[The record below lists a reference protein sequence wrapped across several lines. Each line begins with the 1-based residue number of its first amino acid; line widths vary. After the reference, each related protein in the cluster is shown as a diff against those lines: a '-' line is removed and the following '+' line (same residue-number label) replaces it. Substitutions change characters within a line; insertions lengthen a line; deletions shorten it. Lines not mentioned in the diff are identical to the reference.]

1 MQNQIEKYERKFAK
15 YIEDNKITKWL
26 TEISFPI
33 SQNYNAMYGTSTVF
47 SLLFKSIMSKANIAD
62 VANNNKDNGM
72 PTGEWV
78 RTLFIKMVNECDP
91 AAMFD
96 RVVKEQIRILKRK
109 GRWPSVQDIAI
120 DIHKDLRFDKTES
133 DYLHHGKIDKKTC
146 QYQKHITAQ
155 ITINGSSIV
164 FAIFSMSDEDTNV
177 DCIRKILGKAKKFGI
192 NPGTFT
198 LDKEFCI
205 TEVID
210 LFNRR
215 HLTYLMPCKES
226 IPVKKCI
233 REFGKG
239 KYKRVSKRTM
249 KNRKKGLAAEYS
261 MIIEE
266 STRTESGYIAFATN
280 NARINIDKYKKRWII
295 ETGYRS
301 VDRFKLKTSSRDH
314 RVRKLMYILSS
325 AIYNGWIIAR
335 NPRKKND
342 MFYVNGRQ
350 ISQYGFKK
358 KLEQFVNKFMEMW
371 PPPNI
376 HLEEEAHLR

>member
-133 DYLHHGKIDKKTC
+133 DYLHRGKIDKKTC

-177 DCIRKILGKAKKFGI
+177 DCIRRSSCESHFQAHMMCDGSNLTKFSE
-192 NPGTFT
+192 
-198 LDKEFCI
+198 L
-205 TEVID
+205 
-210 LFNRR
+210 L
-215 HLTYLMPCKES
+215 
-226 IPVKKCI
+226 
-233 REFGKG
+233 
-239 KYKRVSKRTM
+239 RVSCM
-249 KNRKKGLAAEYS
+249 
-261 MIIEE
+261 
-266 STRTESGYIAFATN
+266 
-280 NARINIDKYKKRWII
+280 
-295 ETGYRS
+295 
-301 VDRFKLKTSSRDH
+301 
-314 RVRKLMYILSS
+314 
-325 AIYNGWIIAR
+325 
-335 NPRKKND
+335 
-342 MFYVNGRQ
+342 
-350 ISQYGFKK
+350 
-358 KLEQFVNKFMEMW
+358 
-371 PPPNI
+371 
-376 HLEEEAHLR
+376 

>member
-1 MQNQIEKYERKFAK
+1 
-15 YIEDNKITKWL
+15 
-26 TEISFPI
+26 
-33 SQNYNAMYGTSTVF
+33 
-47 SLLFKSIMSKANIAD
+47 
-62 VANNNKDNGM
+62 
-72 PTGEWV
+72 
-78 RTLFIKMVNECDP
+78 
-91 AAMFD
+91 
-96 RVVKEQIRILKRK
+96 
-109 GRWPSVQDIAI
+109 
-120 DIHKDLRFDKTES
+120 
-133 DYLHHGKIDKKTC
+133 
-146 QYQKHITAQ
+146 
-155 ITINGSSIV
+155 
-164 FAIFSMSDEDTNV
+164 
-177 DCIRKILGKAKKFGI
+177 
-192 NPGTFT
+192 
-198 LDKEFCI
+198 
-205 TEVID
+205 
-210 LFNRR
+210 
-215 HLTYLMPCKES
+215 MPCKES

-233 REFGKG
+233 KEFGKG

-358 KLEQFVNKFMEMW
+358 KLERFVNKFMEMW